1 MWSRV
6 GGVAISKFD
15 RQCFWTVTTCTSL
28 DFQIGWWLWGLSY
41 LFPLNGTCDINPTTY
56 GMVATAVCF
65 GVSYVASVPMSEAVM
80 NRVPDKKK
88 MLSLAFLVGWIILGV
103 TSALDVITQLD
114 GMDFFIFEQ
123 RI

>member
-1 MWSRV
+1 M
-6 GGVAISKFD
+6 
-15 RQCFWTVTTCTSL
+15 
-28 DFQIGWWLWGLSY
+28 SY
-41 LFPLNGTCDINPTTY
+41 LFPLNGTCDINPTAY